1 MAHCDRLYCGVLS
14 TATAVAATSSC
25 CGSLHTSVISWLP
38 SGCGILRGALHDPSG
53 VPVILIGNKCDKKD
67 KVRSA
72 SQRTR
77 SDPQW
82 DPHLFGPCDPP
93 VKRRLKP
100 FRLRPF
106 TAVSAVHCS
115 CPAARAVAR
124 QSLSPQQ
131 LCVFGKHC
139 PFKDRSIVATVT
151 HSP

>member
-1 MAHCDRLYCGVLS
+1 MAHSVHLS
-14 TATAVAATSSC
+14 EE
-25 CGSLHTSVISWLP
+25 LLP

-53 VPVILIGNKCDKKD
+53 VPVILIGNKCDKKE

-77 SDPQW
+77 SDCGTHRLW

-106 TAVSAVHCS
+106 TAVSAVIFFLS
-115 CPAARAVAR
+115 GSNGRGPTVSESAAA
-124 QSLSPQQ
+124 
-131 LCVFGKHC
+131 LCVWKALSF
-139 PFKDRSIVATVT
+139 
-151 HSP
+151 